1 MSRIGRMPVTIP
13 AGVTFDIKEGNVVTV
28 KGPKGTLTQKLYP
41 TMTFEVDG
49 AVVHVKRPSDEK
61 EDKALHGL
69 TRALLENMVIG
80 VTNGY
85 SKTLE
90 IVGVGY
96 RAQKNGKT
104 LSLTLGHSHGIT
116 FEETDT
122 IKFDVPN
129 PNTIVVSG
137 IDKQEVGQVSAE
149 IRSKRPPEPYH
160 GKGVKYS
167 DEIIRRK
174 TPKTGK

>member
-1 MSRIGRMPVTIP
+1 MSRIGRMPITVP
-13 AGVTFDIKEGNVVTV
+13 AGVDVEIGDTNLVTV
-28 KGPKGTLTQKLYP
+28 KGPKGTLTQQLSHE
-41 TMTFEVDG
+41 MSFERDG
-49 AVVHVKRPSDEK
+49 AVIHVKRPSD
-61 EDKALHGL
+61 DINHKALHGL
-69 TRALLENMVIG
+69 TRALLENMILG
-80 VTNGY
+80 VTHGY

-90 IVGVGY
+90 IVGIGY

-129 PNTIVVSG
+129 PNTVVVNG
-137 IDKQEVGQVSAE
+137 IDKQEVGQIAAE
-149 IRSKRPPEPYH
+149 IRAKRPPEPYH
-160 GKGVKYS
+160 GKGVKYAG
-167 DEIIRRK
+167 EKIRRK